1 MKTPLLF
8 VLLAVIASAQLIY
21 LAEVRDWN
29 DRPLP
34 CGTVFLFDS
43 QGKVVGTVKVVNGKV
58 EKPINATGVA
68 VIKIAWGWVSDPA
81 TATWIYDS
89 SNPHDV
95 MELGDA
101 LSYHKVRTYVY
112 PMSVSVKD
120 SSGRPAS
127 GYTVVVAGLGFY
139 SVSRSGAYGDAQ
151 VVDSVC
157 GGEISQVPHGDYTYY
172 VYDPSGALV
181 ASGRFAVAR
190 GASLPVGGWNFVVTV
205 GEPRRGV
212 GGVVVSGVRF
222 PGGGVGD
229 LAVPVEVVGGRLV
242 PLGVLPPRFGSVAVY
257 LRSIPVG
264 NFSLPARGGGVL
276 VYNGSRMPGSL
287 AELGLYVNVTVRA
300 VDRGG
305 ELLRGSVVQVRY
317 GGYLLANGTDEV
329 RVALPRSDL
338 IEGPYTAVVAS
349 PAVLPS
355 GRFFTAVREF
365 SVGRETS
372 VVSVQIPAV
381 RTVVRVVD
389 GFGKPRREWRVEIV
403 NVTSGLGE
411 VRALLVEGE
420 RYVAR
425 AAGLGFTNTTVFT
438 PGSEVSVVIPT
449 ALVEAYVV
457 DGFGRVREDWPVEI
471 VGVASGRGRAGPVE
485 VIAGEY
491 TARSEALGR
500 SFLNKSVVERGQ
512 RATLAVRIPT
522 AKIKVAVLEED
533 GKPPAKVYL
542 EVLGPVAIN
551 TTQPALEAEVLAGEY
566 VVKAAADGRN
576 ATEIVV
582 LKPGEVREVVLRP
595 PPPPK
600 PRFPWEVVVAL
611 AVAAVGIAAAVV
623 YTRRRPRV
631 NTSSTSSR

>member
-1 MKTPLLF
+1 
-8 VLLAVIASAQLIY
+8 
-21 LAEVRDWN
+21 
-29 DRPLP
+29 
-34 CGTVFLFDS
+34 
-43 QGKVVGTVKVVNGKV
+43 
-58 EKPINATGVA
+58 
-68 VIKIAWGWVSDPA
+68 
-81 TATWIYDS
+81 
-89 SNPHDV
+89 
-95 MELGDA
+95 
-101 LSYHKVRTYVY
+101 
-112 PMSVSVKD
+112 
-120 SSGRPAS
+120 
-127 GYTVVVAGLGFY
+127 
-139 SVSRSGAYGDAQ
+139 
-151 VVDSVC
+151 
-157 GGEISQVPHGDYTYY
+157 
-172 VYDPSGALV
+172 
-181 ASGRFAVAR
+181 
-190 GASLPVGGWNFVVTV
+190 
-205 GEPRRGV
+205 
-212 GGVVVSGVRF
+212 
-222 PGGGVGD
+222 
-229 LAVPVEVVGGRLV
+229 VEVVGGRLV
-242 PLGVLPPRFGSVAVY
+242 PLGELPPRFGSVAVY

-338 IEGPYTAVVAS
+338 IEGPYTATVAS

-372 VVSVQIPAV
+372 VVNVQIPAV

-403 NVTSGLGE
+403 NVTSGWGE

-491 TARSEALGR
+491 TARSEAFGR

-611 AVAAVGIAAAVV
+611 AVAAVGVAAAVV